1 MPRQKTIQ
9 PVGDAL
15 RRNLLTWAMPR
26 LIELPPGEWE
36 RAVQLARNVEFDA
49 VERVAIVAGVVFTAY
64 ALRFDPEQAASLSVF
79 ARYLIQFLTAVP
91 VLLLV
96 VGPFML
102 RRARRGLDQVIAARR
117 QMFSKESNHESSV
130 RKP

>member
-1 MPRQKTIQ
+1 MARQKTLHSF
-9 PVGDAL
+9 GDAL

-26 LIELPPGEWE
+26 LIELPRGEW
-36 RAVQLARNVEFDA
+36 AHAAHLARNVEFDA
-49 VERVAIVAGVVFTAY
+49 VERIAIVTGVVFTAY
-64 ALRFDPEQAASLSVF
+64 ALRFDPEQAASLSVI
-79 ARYLIQFLTAVP
+79 ARYLIQFLMAVP

-102 RRARRGLDQVIAARR
+102 RRARRGLDQVIADRR
-117 QMFSKESNHESSV
+117 QTLSKESNHESNV

>member
-1 MPRQKTIQ
+1 MPRHSTIHSL
-9 PVGDAL
+9 GDTL
-15 RRNLLTWAMPR
+15 RRSFLVWAMPR

-36 RAVQLARNVEFDA
+36 HAARLARDVEFDL
-49 VERVAIVAGVVFTAY
+49 VERIAIVAGVGFTAY
-64 ALRFDPEQAASLSVF
+64 ALPFDPGQIETFSVF
-79 ARYLIQFLTAVP
+79 ARYLGQFLTAVP

-117 QMFSKESNHESSV
+117 QTLARESNHESSV
-130 RKP
+130 GKP

>member
-1 MPRQKTIQ
+1 MSRQKTIHSL
-9 PVGDAL
+9 GDAL
-15 RRNLLTWAMPR
+15 RQNLLTWAMPR
-26 LIELPPGEWE
+26 LIELPPNEWE
-36 RAVQLARNVEFDA
+36 RAALLARNVEFDA
-49 VERVAIVAGVVFTAY
+49 VERIAIVAGVGFTAY
-64 ALRFDPEQAASLSVF
+64 ALRFDPEQAASLSVL
-79 ARYLIQFLTAVP
+79 ARYLIQFLISMP

-117 QMFSKESNHESSV
+117 QTFIKESSHESNV

>member
-1 MPRQKTIQ
+1 MPRQKMIHSL
-9 PVGDAL
+9 GDAL

-36 RAVQLARNVEFDA
+36 HAAQLARNVEFDA
-49 VERVAIVAGVVFTAY
+49 VERIAIVAGVGFTAY
-64 ALRFDPEQAASLSVF
+64 SLRFDPEQAASLSVL

-117 QMFSKESNHESSV
+117 QTFTKESHHESNV

>member
-1 MPRQKTIQ
+1 MPRHSTIHSL
-9 PVGDAL
+9 GDTL
-15 RRNLLTWAMPR
+15 RRSFLTWAMPR

-36 RAVQLARNVEFDA
+36 HAAQLARNVEFD
-49 VERVAIVAGVVFTAY
+49 VIERIAIVAGVGFTAY
-64 ALRFDPEQAASLSVF
+64 ALRFDPEQSASLSVL
-79 ARYLIQFLTAVP
+79 ARYLVQFLTAVP
-91 VLLLV
+91 VLFLV

-117 QMFSKESNHESSV
+117 QTFSKEFNHESNV

>member
-1 MPRQKTIQ
+1 MPRQSTIHSL
-9 PVGDAL
+9 GDTL
-15 RRNLLTWAMPR
+15 RRTFLVWAMPR
-26 LIELPPGEWE
+26 LVELPPGEWE
-36 RAVQLARNVEFDA
+36 HAARLARNVEFDA
-49 VERVAIVAGVVFTAY
+49 VERIAIVAGVVFTAY
-64 ALRFDPEQAASLSVF
+64 ALHFDPEQVGTLSVF
-79 ARYLIQFLTAVP
+79 ARYLGQFLTAVP

-117 QMFSKESNHESSV
+117 QTFSKESNHESSV